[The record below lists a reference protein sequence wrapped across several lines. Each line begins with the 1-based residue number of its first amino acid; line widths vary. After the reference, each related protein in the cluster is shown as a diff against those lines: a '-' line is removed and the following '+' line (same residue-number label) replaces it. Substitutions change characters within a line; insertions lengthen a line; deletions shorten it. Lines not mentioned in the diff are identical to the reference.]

1 MRGGG
6 GSKCQPCPKRRKVD
20 DANNYVEEI
29 TAKIDIITPNMGEK
43 RKNPIIENDDNVD
56 GNLAKKRK
64 KSFQQD
70 IRLFTMRN
78 PIDEADRVNEIM
90 TNNLTKT
97 IDYRPSVPR
106 VPEIADHA
114 DNSSEYSGGVGTCE
128 QSKNSGQGVATDSLN
143 TILPCPTQ
151 SVAKGDIVTGIA
163 SIELNSGLGTA
174 EQSKN
179 SE

>member
-1 MRGGG
+1 
-6 GSKCQPCPKRRKVD
+6 
-20 DANNYVEEI
+20 
-29 TAKIDIITPNMGEK
+29 MGEK

>member
-1 MRGGG
+1 M
-6 GSKCQPCPKRRKVD
+6 
-20 DANNYVEEI
+20 
-29 TAKIDIITPNMGEK
+29 
-43 RKNPIIENDDNVD
+43 
-56 GNLAKKRK
+56 
-64 KSFQQD
+64 
-70 IRLFTMRN
+70 
-78 PIDEADRVNEIM
+78 
-90 TNNLTKT
+90 
-97 IDYRPSVPR
+97 IDYRSSVPR

-128 QSKNSGQGVATDSLN
+128 QSKNSGQGLAMDSLN